1 MTIDVKW
8 SQCGGDGR
16 FTVGR
21 RATAAARLTAQP
33 AYLLDE
39 SLRYVQYHYKST
51 HGTYVSLATLFTTAP
66 LLLE

>member
-21 RATAAARLTAQP
+21 RATAAPTAQP
-33 AYLLDE
+33 AYTM
-39 SLRYVQYHYKST
+39 K
-51 HGTYVSLATLFTTAP
+51 A
-66 LLLE
+66 